1 MLANWAHLY
10 SPVCARGHAGPALW
24 PTRKHWTFV
33 YWVNFAITPW
43 WVYLRD
49 SSVVS
54 NVFAGKFW
62 EIKSKMS
69 LQILLTVTFAS
80 FQNYFKYKKF
90 PLKIKTFKFQ
100 SDKHWS
106 FRVRRL
112 SPVTPSGPI
121 TVEHLRLKWNCRQSC
136 DLSQLKAAGDLTCAL
151 RHSHLPL
158 RVHTGANQVHLTA
171 NLSLHGQI

>member
-1 MLANWAHLY
+1 MLTWLQPSILVELIMHQIQKSHVGKLSVFIFTGVCTGTRWTCIMAHKETL
-10 SPVCARGHAGPALW
+10 
-24 PTRKHWTFV
+24 WTFV

-106 FRVRRL
+106 FRVRRI

-136 DLSQLKAAGDLTCAL
+136 DLS
-151 RHSHLPL
+151 H
-158 RVHTGANQVHLTA
+158 N
-171 NLSLHGQI
+171 